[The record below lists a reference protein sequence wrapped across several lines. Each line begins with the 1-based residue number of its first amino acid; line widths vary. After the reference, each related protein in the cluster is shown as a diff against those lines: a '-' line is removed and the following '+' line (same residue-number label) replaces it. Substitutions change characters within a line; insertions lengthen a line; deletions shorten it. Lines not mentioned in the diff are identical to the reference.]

1 MVEDRQTIVLMT
13 NHASLYNCST
23 EIFILIL
30 LGVASNPL
38 GLHEYS
44 MGVAGSVR
52 MNGAPACVNFGY
64 LV

>member
-1 MVEDRQTIVLMT
+1 MT

-30 LGVASNPL
+30 LGIASNPL

-52 MNGAPACVNFGY
+52 MNGVPACVNFGY